1 MSDWLK
7 KLIKKIKNSD
17 IYKKIKK
24 RLQEV
29 QINQKSITTKHKILL
44 IVTILLTID
53 LSFYTA
59 HIIKKENQGESEL
72 QKISKNMKEVDY
84 FDMNE
89 SAVAEL
95 TKADKVFFI
104 VDDKLNVDVI
114 YVDGNITKNIHNLPI
129 YSITRNIEKEL
140 IKANVNYQWLKK
152 EEDIANF
159 PILNFMSKHIVDL
172 VMIGLLIVIL
182 QSSGMMLF
190 GGDKFKVYKPKEIK
204 GSMDDIIGYDD
215 IKEEIHHLVDMLKN
229 VALYSKYGIED
240 IFNIMFSGEQGTGKT
255 TMAVQ
260 IAKKLDVPIL
270 VTTGNVETGFVAG
283 GANVIK
289 NIYAKA
295 DELAREN
302 KYNTCIVFIDEAQ
315 TLLRKRG
322 IHHEKWA
329 DDTPNE
335 LLTHLEGVKSIHD
348 VRIITIVA
356 SNFDESNMEIDP
368 AMAARFKKKIHFRLP
383 NEEEREALL
392 RHFMKP
398 VENREESIDFTKLAK
413 AFSQTSPRT
422 LQTIVQEASLLAIVN
437 KEKVNQEHLMKAFEV
452 VMIGQS
458 NRKTTKNK
466 EKERHIISI
475 HEIGHFLVNF
485 KQTLKENNFDMEK
498 TQQEM
503 KVIKISSESI
513 SRANALGYVLSESD
527 DLLLHSITE
536 LEKEVRILYGGVAA
550 EELIFGKQNITTGSA
565 NDIEKITLIL
575 KHLFVETSAYSTSK
589 LKLDNLDGLK
599 KIAYEKME
607 AKAEELY
614 SETLEILRD
623 DQELIKHL
631 ANELIERWVLS
642 KEEIFEE
649 ILKLTPYQPNSKE
662 QEVTAHQPL
671 KQ

>member
-1 MSDWLK
+1 MINWLK

-17 IYKKIKK
+17 IYKKIEKK
-24 RLQEV
+24 LTELQLV
-29 QINQKSITTKHKILL
+29 QKKIPTKQKILL
-44 IVTILLTID
+44 VITLLLTID

-59 HIIKKENQGESEL
+59 HLIKKETQGENEL
-72 QKISKNMKEVDY
+72 QKISKNIKEVDY
-84 FDMNE
+84 FDMNK
-89 SAVAEL
+89 SAVAQLVTAE
-95 TKADKVFFI
+95 KVFFI
-104 VDDKLNVDVI
+104 VDDKLNVDIV
-114 YVDGNITKNIHNLPI
+114 YLDGNLTRNIHNVPI

-140 IKANVNYQWLKK
+140 IKANVNYQWIKK
-152 EEDIANF
+152 EDNIANF
-159 PILNFMSKHIVDL
+159 PILNFVKEHALDL
-172 VMIGLLIVIL
+172 LLIGFAILIL
-182 QSSGMMLF
+182 QSSGMLLL

-229 VALYSKYGIED
+229 VSLYSKYGIED

-289 NIYAKA
+289 SIYAKA
-295 DELAREN
+295 NELAQEN

-322 IHHEKWA
+322 IYHEKWA
-329 DDTPNE
+329 DDTQNE
-335 LLTHLEGVKSIHD
+335 LLTHLEGVRSIHD

-356 SNFDESNMEIDP
+356 SNFDESNMELDS

-383 NEEEREALL
+383 NEEEREELL
-392 RHFMKP
+392 KHFMKP
-398 VENREESIDFTKLAK
+398 VKNKEENIDYTKLSK

-422 LQTIVQEASLLAIVN
+422 LKTIVQEASLLAIA
-437 KEKVNQEHLMKAFEV
+437 KQEKVNQEHLMKAFEV

-458 NRKTTKNK
+458 NRKTTKNR

-475 HEIGHFLVNF
+475 HEIGHFLTDF
-485 KQTLKENNFDMEK
+485 KQTLKENNFDMDK
-498 TQQEM
+498 TQKEM

-527 DLLLHSITE
+527 DLLLHSIE
-536 LEKEVRILYGGVAA
+536 KLEKEIRILYGGVAA
-550 EELIFGKQNITTGSA
+550 EELIFGKHNITTGSA
-565 NDIEKITLIL
+565 NDIEKITHIL
-575 KHLFVETSAYSTSK
+575 NHLFIETSAYSTSK
-589 LKLDNLDGLK
+589 LKLDNLDSLK

-649 ILKLTPYQPNSKE
+649 IRKFKDKLS
-662 QEVTAHQPL
+662 L
-671 KQ
+671 

>member
-7 KLIKKIKNSD
+7 KLIEKIKKSD
-17 IYKKIKK
+17 IYKKIEKK
-24 RLQEV
+24 LKEREPVSQN
-29 QINQKSITTKHKILL
+29 IPTKQKVLL
-44 IVTILLTID
+44 VISVLLAFD
-53 LSFYTA
+53 LSFYIA
-59 HIIKKENQGESEL
+59 NVIEKQNQEETEL

-89 SAVAEL
+89 SAVSEL
-95 TKADKVFFI
+95 VTADKVFLI
-104 VDDKLNVDVI
+104 VDNELNVDVV
-114 YVDGNITKNIHNLPI
+114 YLEGNLTKGIHNLPI
-129 YSITRNIEKEL
+129 YSITRSIEKEL
-140 IKANVNYQWLKK
+140 IKANVNYQWIKK
-152 EEDIANF
+152 EESHANF
-159 PILNFMSKHIVDL
+159 PILHFVSEHALDL
-172 VMIGLLIVIL
+172 LFIGLIIFMLK
-182 QSSGMMLF
+182 SSGMMMLG

-229 VALYSKYGIED
+229 IALYSKYGIED

-260 IAKKLDVPIL
+260 IAKRLEVPIL
-270 VTTGNVETGFVAG
+270 VTTGNIETGFVGG
-283 GANVIK
+283 GANVVK
-289 NIYAKA
+289 KIYAKA
-295 DELAREN
+295 NELAVEN
-302 KYNTCIVFIDEAQ
+302 KFQTCIVFIDEAQ
-315 TLLRKRG
+315 NLLMKRG
-322 IHHEKWA
+322 QSRDKWA

-335 LLTHLEGVKSIHD
+335 LLTHLEGVKSIND

-356 SNFDESNMEIDP
+356 SNFDESNMQLDE

-392 RHFMKP
+392 EHFMKP
-398 VENREESIDFTKLAK
+398 VENKEENIDLSKLAK

-437 KEKVNQEHLMKAFEV
+437 QEKVNQEHLMKAFEV

-475 HEIGHFLVNF
+475 HEIGHFLTNF
-485 KQTLKENNFDMEK
+485 KQTLKENEFDMEK
-498 TQQEM
+498 TQKEM

-527 DLLLHSITE
+527 DLLLHSISE
-536 LEKEVRILYGGVAA
+536 LEKEVRILYGGVAS

-565 NDIEKITLIL
+565 NDIEKITHIL
-575 KHLFVETSAYSTSK
+575 NHLFVETSAYSTSK
-589 LKLDNLDGLK
+589 LKLDNIESLK
-599 KIAYEKME
+599 KVAYEKME
-607 AKAEELY
+607 AKATELY
-614 SETLEILRD
+614 KETLEILQD
-623 DQELIKHL
+623 DQDLIQHL

-642 KEEIFEE
+642 KEEMFEE
-649 ILKLTPYQPNSKE
+649 IRKFRESQ
-662 QEVTAHQPL
+662 
-671 KQ
+671 

>member
-7 KLIKKIKNSD
+7 RLIKKIKNSD
-17 IYKKIKK
+17 IYKKIEKK
-24 RLQEV
+24 FKEAQPI
-29 QINQKSITTKHKILL
+29 QQNIPTKQKVLL
-44 IVTILLTID
+44 VISLLLAFD
-53 LSFYTA
+53 LSFYLVHT
-59 HIIKKENQGESEL
+59 IQQQNQEETEL
-72 QKISKNMKEVDY
+72 QKISKNMEEVDY
-84 FDMNE
+84 FDMNK

-95 TKADKVFFI
+95 LNADKVFFI
-104 VDDKLNVDVI
+104 VDDEFNVNVVYLED
-114 YVDGNITKNIHNLPI
+114 NLTKGIKNLPI

-140 IKANVNYQWLKK
+140 IKANVNYQWIKK
-152 EEDIANF
+152 EEEIANF
-159 PILNFMSKHIVDL
+159 PILNFVSKHLLDL
-172 VMIGLLIVIL
+172 IIIGLFIAML
-182 QSSGMMLF
+182 QSSGMMLLG
-190 GGDKFKVYKPKEIK
+190 GGDKFRVYKPKEIK

-270 VTTGNVETGFVAG
+270 VTTGNVETGYVAG

-289 NIYAKA
+289 KIYAKA

-302 KYNTCIVFIDEAQ
+302 KYNSCIVFIDEAQ

-322 IHHEKWA
+322 IHREKWA

-392 RHFMKP
+392 KHFMKP
-398 VENREESIDFTKLAK
+398 VENKEESIDFTKLSK
-413 AFSQTSPRT
+413 TFSQTSPRT
-422 LQTIVQEASLLAIVN
+422 LQTIVQEASLLAIA
-437 KEKVNQEHLMKAFEV
+437 KQEKVNQEHLMKAFEV

-458 NRKTTKNK
+458 NRKTTKNR

-475 HEIGHFLVNF
+475 HEIGHFLTNF
-485 KQTLKENNFDMEK
+485 KQTLKENEFDMDK
-498 TQQEM
+498 TQKEM

-527 DLLLHSITE
+527 DLLLHSIEE

-565 NDIEKITLIL
+565 NDIEKITHIL
-575 KHLFVETSAYSTSK
+575 NHLFVETSAYSTSK
-589 LKLDNLDGLK
+589 LKLDNLESLK
-599 KIAYEKME
+599 KVAYEKME

-614 SETLEILRD
+614 NETLEILKD

-649 ILKLTPYQPNSKE
+649 IRKFKE
-662 QEVTAHQPL
+662 
-671 KQ
+671 K